1 MSQESIETILTVP
14 FYPQLNKTPPYKR
27 TPRAIRLLKEFI
39 KKHTKA
45 DKIVLTNELNEY
57 MWKRGIQKPPR
68 KVMVR
73 AIIETEDEIRVATV
87 ELIKEKVEVEARPE
101 LKGIAL
107 PGELE
112 EEEEEEEEEEG
123 MEQSP
128 SANEEITSQNTNNS

>member
-1 MSQESIETILTVP
+1 M
-14 FYPQLNKTPPYKR
+14 
-27 TPRAIRLLKEFI
+27 KEFI